1 MYTYS
6 RQAVADETIQME
18 IDQLVTATQAPEVV
32 EAADSKPPHEQYVAD
47 ESAMTEQEQQ
57 QEQQQEKEGVDP
69 IITSL
74 HLTGVDDLSTQQIKK
89 YLDYHIKPNYS
100 FTTRKQYAYLEYRLD
115 WINDSEINIVFDYNL
130 SNYNGR
136 RARKNHLK
144 NNGVDLL
151 EEIKGLAKKE
161 VQPQITEG
169 DADEE
174 MKETS
179 NGQEDSETDTGNDT
193 LQGLENESIRGA
205 AEALLLLTDFED
217 IRQEHGEFAAL
228 SIEDQFKAVDQA
240 PKLQDRK
247 CWDLVLSK
255 NGTVIKTRNAKKF
268 YNVFERVVQRKA
280 DPEECQQ
287 NEEAVAGST
296 EEEGAEVF
304 PEDTKII
311 KLEVRYSTEL
321 DKKVENA
328 RVFSR
333 YYLLHGE
340 PDKIE
345 RLPSARERFN
355 AAYPDSARY
364 DRDLITAAEP
374 ETQGLFGYD
383 GDRDEREV
391 IEPRYRESEHRGSG
405 INGRWSNDR
414 FQAPDHHGGRY
425 KDSRISKGG
434 PRRDRKRARR
444 GNGGA
449 HGRDQLE
456 GDLFPDFAQRRQ
468 Q

>member
-1 MYTYS
+1 
-6 RQAVADETIQME
+6 ME
-18 IDQLVTATQAPEVV
+18 IDQLVTSSQAPEEV
-32 EAADSKPPHEQYVAD
+32 EAADSKPPHEQYVAY
-47 ESAMTEQEQQ
+47 ESAVIEQEQQ
-57 QEQQQEKEGVDP
+57 QEQQQKKENMEP
-69 IITSL
+69 ILTSL

-100 FTTRKQYAYLEYRLD
+100 FKTRKQFAYLEYRLD

-130 SNYNGR
+130 SNGNGK
-136 RARKNHLK
+136 RAKKNQP
-144 NNGVDLL
+144 NDGVDLL
-151 EEIKGLAKKE
+151 DEIKGFAKKE
-161 VQPQITEG
+161 VPQESVERDT
-169 DADEE
+169 DDE
-174 MKETS
+174 MKENLKEESVT
-179 NGQEDSETDTGNDT
+179 ETGSDT

-217 IRQEHGEFAAL
+217 IRKEHNEFAAL

-247 CWDLVLSK
+247 CWDLVLAK
-255 NGTVIKTRNAKKF
+255 NGAVIKTTDAKRF
-268 YNVFERVVQRKA
+268 YNLFEHVVQAK
-280 DPEECQQ
+280 DSEDQLP
-287 NEEAVAGST
+287 NEEAIAGPT
-296 EEEGAEVF
+296 EVEEAEVF
-304 PEDTKII
+304 SEDTKII

-345 RLPSARERFN
+345 RLPSARERLTG
-355 AAYPDSARY
+355 AYPKAAGY

-383 GDRDEREV
+383 GDREEREV
-391 IEPRYRESEHRGSG
+391 IEPRYREREYRGKG
-405 INGRWSNDR
+405 INGRWSSDR
-414 FQAPDHHGGRY
+414 FQAPGGHDSRHNG
-425 KDSRISKGG
+425 SRISKRG
-434 PRRDRKRARR
+434 PRSDRRRAGR
-444 GNGGA
+444 GNGNG

>member
-1 MYTYS
+1 
-6 RQAVADETIQME
+6 ME
-18 IDQLVTATQAPEVV
+18 IDQLVRATQAPEVV

-57 QEQQQEKEGVDP
+57 QEQQQEKAGVDP

-74 HLTGVDDLSTQQIKK
+74 HLSGVDDLSTQQIKK

-130 SNYNGR
+130 SNYSDKR
-136 RARKNHLK
+136 TRKSHLK
-144 NNGVDLL
+144 NNNVDLL
-151 EEIKGLAKKE
+151 EEIKGFAKKK

-169 DADEE
+169 EADEE

-179 NGQEDSETDTGNDT
+179 KGQEDSETDTGNDS

-255 NGTVIKTRNAKKF
+255 NGTVIKTRDAKKF
-268 YNVFERVVQRKA
+268 YNVFERVMQGKA
-280 DPEECQQ
+280 DSEEGQQ
-287 NEEAVAGST
+287 NEEAVAGPT
-296 EEEGAEVF
+296 EKEGAEVF

-345 RLPSARERFN
+345 RLPPAKERFN
-355 AAYPDSARY
+355 GARPDAARY

-391 IEPRYRESEHRGSG
+391 IEPGYRERENRRRG
-405 INGRWSNDR
+405 INGRWSSDR
-414 FQAPDHHGGRY
+414 FPVPGHGGRH

-434 PRRDRKRARR
+434 PRRDRRRAGR